1 MFKISSYLHKKN
13 WKMIFSDEQKENEP
27 YVQMVQL
34 GMLDT
39 NKILS
44 KVATNHDDGSFV
56 REQL

>member
-1 MFKISSYLHKKN
+1 
-13 WKMIFSDEQKENEP
+13 MIFSDEQKENEA
-27 YVQMVQL
+27 YVQMIQL